1 MLESTVNRMGISN
14 SLFVKCDCGMTEFL
28 ATGDHPS
35 NDTTPRTIQGK
46 DLNRRIVYGTFE
58 MGVGK
63 EGIAKLC
70 EMLNM
75 PFSISLSTW
84 YEHEEALLKAHKEI
98 LEEQLAKNRAEAR
111 MQAIQEECITD
122 ANDQMIIS
130 IPVSFDGSWS
140 KRGYTANHCVGFVIS
155 AATGKVLDLEVI
167 SKTCSVCS
175 QKKSSLTEDQFEQW
189 CQTHHCEGSYKGSSS
204 SMEMECAKRIWGRSE
219 QGFIRYTWMISDGDS
234 KAYNSIW
241 SIYGACDTCH
251 HYENLQNNDQEY
263 ITWKASEDFK
273 KWEEDH
279 LAGTAGCDRVMKL
292 DCIGHVQ
299 KRLGKALYEFQKS
312 SVKLSDG
319 KPMHGR
325 NGRLTK
331 AAIEKLKKNYG
342 KAIRDNVKR
351 EITTTEERD
360 QAVQTMKTEIL
371 AGLFHCLKLPNKER
385 HQFCPPNSW
394 CKYKKGLPCP
404 NKPHHLDKVFE
415 EHLCKIYDRLTDS
428 ALLARCLPGYTQ
440 NANESINSLVWNK
453 CPKHKW
459 HGRRRVQ
466 LAALS
471 AALHFSGGAS
481 AKHAIMEKVGLTVSD
496 TAKMEARRRDSERI
510 KQAEKRVQ
518 DQHKKYRVARR
529 QAKQHDE
536 DLRIRGEGVTYAA
549 GAFGEI
555 EPCNGPKKRKT
566 TQKTKK

>member
-1 MLESTVNRMGISN
+1 ML
-14 SLFVKCDCGMTEFL
+14 F
-28 ATGDHPS
+28 
-35 NDTTPRTIQGK
+35 
-46 DLNRRIVYGTFE
+46 
-58 MGVGK
+58 
-63 EGIAKLC
+63 
-70 EMLNM
+70 
-75 PFSISLSTW
+75 
-84 YEHEEALLKAHKEI
+84 
-98 LEEQLAKNRAEAR
+98 
-111 MQAIQEECITD
+111 
-122 ANDQMIIS
+122 
-130 IPVSFDGSWS
+130 
-140 KRGYTANHCVGFVIS
+140 
-155 AATGKVLDLEVI
+155 
-167 SKTCSVCS
+167 
-175 QKKSSLTEDQFEQW
+175 
-189 CQTHHCEGSYKGSSS
+189 
-204 SMEMECAKRIWGRSE
+204 RS
-219 QGFIRYTWMISDGDS
+219 
-234 KAYNSIW
+234 
-241 SIYGACDTCH
+241 
-251 HYENLQNNDQEY
+251 
-263 ITWKASEDFK
+263 
-273 KWEEDH
+273 
-279 LAGTAGCDRVMKL
+279 
-292 DCIGHVQ
+292 
-299 KRLGKALYEFQKS
+299 
-312 SVKLSDG
+312 
-319 KPMHGR
+319 
-325 NGRLTK
+325 
-331 AAIEKLKKNYG
+331 
-342 KAIRDNVKR
+342 
-351 EITTTEERD
+351 ITTTEERD

-453 CPKHKW
+453 CPQHKW

-481 AKHAIMEKVGLTVSD
+481 MKHAIMEKVGLTVSD

-529 QAKQHDE
+529 QAKQHNE